1 MSFPAHINKDE
12 AEQTVD
18 QHCRNVA
25 EISRNHLRRL
35 NLADTAYLAGLLH
48 DAGKCTDEF
57 RNYLEKASHGE
68 VVHRGSIVHT
78 FAAVRFLLNTY
89 HSTPGFMTDP
99 IKDLTVEILSSA
111 IGGHHGLFDC
121 FGEDGNC
128 GFTHRMNKQPAYDD
142 MAMDNFLEEI
152 SDKCSIDQ
160 LFLSSVKEI
169 SSIIELIMTISGSTD
184 ERCFYLSLLTRLITS
199 ALIDA
204 DRSDTYSFMN
214 NEEHKEGKTL
224 SFDMRF

>member
-12 AEQTVD
+12 AEQTVG

-25 EISRNHLRRL
+25 EISGNHLRRL

-142 MAMDNFLEEI
+142 RGTWIEI
-152 SDKCSIDQ
+152 DLCDIGEIAAACRPPRRGTWIEIAAVYKSMCLPHVVPRVGGRGLKSFALARACICQ
-160 LFLSSVKEI
+160 KSSP
-169 SSIIELIMTISGSTD
+169 
-184 ERCFYLSLLTRLITS
+184 
-199 ALIDA
+199 A
-204 DRSDTYSFMN
+204 
-214 NEEHKEGKTL
+214 
-224 SFDMRF
+224 